1 MNTEWILSEEE
12 KSKYISKLT
21 DELIMLRAKAGIQQ
35 EEIARVIG
43 VSRQTYGGVER
54 KSKKMSWGTYLSL
67 MFFFDQNKQTHQ
79 LLRQTGVFN
88 ESLLA
93 FLNNGI
99 VADEN
104 ELDSLV
110 GFSLK
115 DILNALD
122 EQGLQSVKTVMMIEY
137 ARCKNIPGDAVIK
150 SFDGRKFDKDI
161 TR

>member
-12 KSKYISKLT
+12 KNKYISKLT
-21 DELIMLRAKAGIQQ
+21 DELIMLRAKAGIHQ

-43 VSRQTYGGVER
+43 VSRQTYGEVER

-79 LLRQTGVFN
+79 LLRQTGVFDK
-88 ESLLA
+88 SLSV
-93 FLNNGI
+93 FLNKGI

-104 ELDSLV
+104 ELDSLA

-137 ARCKNIPGDAVIK
+137 ARCKNMPGDAVIK
-150 SFDGRKFDKDI
+150 SFDGRNFDKYI
-161 TR
+161 TE

>member
-67 MFFFDQNKQTHQ
+67 MFFFDKNKQTHQ

-115 DILNALD
+115 DILNTLD
-122 EQGLQSVKTVMMIEY
+122 ERGLQSVKTVMMIEY
-137 ARCKNIPGDAVIK
+137 ARCKNMSGDAVIK
-150 SFDGRKFDKDI
+150 SFNGRRFDKDI
-161 TR
+161 MR

>member
-21 DELIMLRAKAGIQQ
+21 DELVMLRAKAGIQQ

-79 LLRQTGVFN
+79 LLRQTGVFH
-88 ESLLA
+88 ESLSA

-99 VADEN
+99 AADEN

-137 ARCKNIPGDAVIK
+137 ARCKNMPGDAVIK

-161 TR
+161 MR